1 MIDIAR
7 LTNEQRDF
15 IESLGVYFEHYGG
28 PRLMGR
34 LMALLMLANRPLTL
48 DDMAQALLVS
58 RASISTNIRFAV
70 SAGLVVRKG
79 VAGDRR
85 DFYRY
90 NDNVWVHRTRQIL
103 EASRASRVLAKRGL
117 AVIDADDAH
126 ARERLEE
133 MLDYC
138 DFSIEE
144 TLRMEERWIERKR
157 AHRASVA
164 ARRESAKHDA
174 ALTRT
179 THPAG
184 QPSDHASD
192 HASDHDDIT
201 SASVSEGGLTIQ
213 RDE

>member
-1 MIDIAR
+1 MIDIAS
-7 LTNEQRDF
+7 LTSEQREF

-34 LMALLMLANRPLTL
+34 LMALLMLADRPLTL

-70 SAGLVVRKG
+70 SAGLVVRAG

-90 NDNVWVHRTRQIL
+90 NDNVWVQRTRQVV
-103 EASRASRVLAKRGL
+103 EASRASRALAERGL
-117 AVIDADDAH
+117 AVIDADDTH

-133 MLDYC
+133 MLEYC

-144 TLRMEERWIERKR
+144 TLRMEQRWIERRR
-157 AHRASVA
+157 AHRAAVA
-164 ARRESAKHDA
+164 AKREASRALAKH
-174 ALTRT
+174 
-179 THPAG
+179 PAN
-184 QPSDHASD
+184 
-192 HASDHDDIT
+192 HDDIT
-201 SASVSEGGLTIQ
+201 SASVSDGGLTIQ
-213 RDE
+213 RAD